1 MIKTTLVLIATA
13 LLAANSALA
22 GGACCAG
29 KSADHKMECAK
40 TYAALNLT
48 PEQKTKLETAQEKC
62 LKDGC
67 TTESMDKFK
76 RSAKGIL
83 SAEQYA
89 QFETECAHMKS
100 EEKKS

>member
-1 MIKTTLVLIATA
+1 MIKTSLALIATA
-13 LLAANSALA
+13 LLAANSAFA

-40 TYAALNLT
+40 TYAKLNLT
-48 PEQKTKLETAQEKC
+48 PEQKTKLEAAQDQC
-62 LKDGC
+62 QKDGC
-67 TTESMDKFK
+67 TKETMDKFK
-76 RSAKGIL
+76 QSAKGIL

-89 QFETECAHMKS
+89 QFESECAHMKT

>member
-1 MIKTTLVLIATA
+1 MIKITFALIATA
-13 LLAANSALA
+13 LLAAHSALA

-48 PEQKTKLETAQEKC
+48 PEQKTKLEAVQEKC

-67 TTESMDKFK
+67 TKESMAKFK
-76 RSAKGIL
+76 KSAKGIL
-83 SAEQYA
+83 SPKQYA
-89 QFETECAHMKS
+89 QFETECAHMKT